1 MKYVPISAFILYLI
15 MLFAIRKEI
24 GEDLKRTGELVDIKR
39 NKLYFILIFI
49 ANINLLVVD
58 LVRPVPGYLNRN
70 IMKYPGIFLYVYG
83 ILLTIYVVATI
94 KDSMRGPNAD
104 KMKEFDGED
113 AYTIN
118 RNPLYKALMLITA
131 GHLVT
136 TTRLSFIFLKLSRFS
151 GFFCLSKFTFLQNI
165 AKVLIK
171 NLRVKNYCKEI
182 FS

>member
-24 GEDLKRTGELVDIKR
+24 GDDLKRTGELVDIKR

-136 TTRLSFIFLKLSRFS
+136 TTRLSFIFLFIVTVLLVISQTLKEERALQTRYGKKYLRYKNKIKRF
-151 GFFCLSKFTFLQNI
+151 
-165 AKVLIK
+165 
-171 NLRVKNYCKEI
+171 
-182 FS
+182 